1 MEENKT
7 KYKDVTED
15 FVYMIDAFSCDF
27 DLAVQNENKLW
38 ELNKEIEN
46 KNQRLLHDID
56 KLCEL
61 SYYMRHGV
69 IKLIKE
75 DKENDC

>member
-1 MEENKT
+1 MNDKN
-7 KYKDVTED
+7 YVDVTED
-15 FVYMIDAFSCDF
+15 FLHVIDAFSCDF
-27 DLAVQNENKLW
+27 DLAVQNKNKLW

-46 KNQRLLHDID
+46 KNQALLHDID

-75 DKENDC
+75 EI

>member
-27 DLAVQNENKLW
+27 DLAVQNKKKLW

-56 KLCEL
+56 KLREL
-61 SYYMRHGV
+61 SYYMGNGV
-69 IKLIKE
+69 IKLIKVE
-75 DKENDC
+75 KDKND

>member
-15 FVYMIDAFSCDF
+15 FLHVIDAFSCDF
-27 DLAVQNENKLW
+27 DLAVQNENKLL

-61 SYYMRHGV
+61 SYCMRHGV

-75 DKENDC
+75 EKEKC

>member
-1 MEENKT
+1 
-7 KYKDVTED
+7 
-15 FVYMIDAFSCDF
+15 MIDAFYCDF

-46 KNQRLLHDID
+46 NNQRLLHDID
-56 KLCEL
+56 KLREL
-61 SYYMRHGV
+61 SYNMRHGV

-75 DKENDC
+75 EKY

>member
-27 DLAVQNENKLW
+27 YLAVQNENKLL

-61 SYYMRHGV
+61 SYYLRHGV

-75 DKENDC
+75 EKVNE

>member
-27 DLAVQNENKLW
+27 DLALKNKLW

-75 DKENDC
+75 EIKAYE

>member
-27 DLAVQNENKLW
+27 DMVLQNEKKLW

-46 KNQRLLHDID
+46 KNQRLLLDID
-56 KLCEL
+56 KLREL
-61 SYYMRHGV
+61 SYYISNGV
-69 IKLIKE
+69 IKLIKVE
-75 DKENDC
+75 KD

>member
-15 FVYMIDAFSCDF
+15 FVCMINAFSCDF

-69 IKLIKE
+69 IKLIKVE
-75 DKENDC
+75 KD

>member
-27 DLAVQNENKLW
+27 DLAVKNVNKLW

-46 KNQRLLHDID
+46 KNKRLLSDID
-56 KLCEL
+56 KLREL
-61 SYYMRHGV
+61 SYCMSNGV
-69 IKLIKE
+69 IKLIKVE
-75 DKENDC
+75 KD

>member
-27 DLAVQNENKLW
+27 DLAVQN
-38 ELNKEIEN
+38 
-46 KNQRLLHDID
+46 
-56 KLCEL
+56 
-61 SYYMRHGV
+61 
-69 IKLIKE
+69 
-75 DKENDC
+75 

>member
-15 FVYMIDAFSCDF
+15 FVHMIDAFSCDL

-38 ELNKEIEN
+38 KLNKEIEN
-46 KNQRLLHDID
+46 QNQRLLYEID

-61 SYYMRHGV
+61 SYYIRHGV

-75 DKENDC
+75 EKVNE

>member
-1 MEENKT
+1 MNDKN
-7 KYKDVTED
+7 YVDVTED

-75 DKENDC
+75 EKENE

>member
-1 MEENKT
+1 MEKNKT

-27 DLAVQNENKLW
+27 DLAVQNENKLL
-38 ELNKEIEN
+38 ELNKEIKN
-46 KNQRLLHDID
+46 KNQRILHDID

-75 DKENDC
+75 KKENE

>member
-27 DLAVQNENKLW
+27 DLAVQNKNKLW

-56 KLCEL
+56 KLREL
-61 SYYMRHGV
+61 SYCIGNGV
-69 IKLIKE
+69 IKLIKVE
-75 DKENDC
+75 KDKND

>member
-1 MEENKT
+1 MEYNKT

-15 FVYMIDAFSCDF
+15 FVHMIDSFSCDF

-46 KNQRLLHDID
+46 KNKRLLSDID

-61 SYYMRHGV
+61 SYYMRNGV
-69 IKLIKE
+69 IKLIKLE
-75 DKENDC
+75 KD

>member
-27 DLAVQNENKLW
+27 DLSVQNETKLG

-46 KNQRLLHDID
+46 KNQSLLHDID

-75 DKENDC
+75 EKD

>member
-27 DLAVQNENKLW
+27 DLAVQKR
-38 ELNKEIEN
+38 I
-46 KNQRLLHDID
+46 
-56 KLCEL
+56 
-61 SYYMRHGV
+61 SYGN
-69 IKLIKE
+69 LIKRLKIRTK
-75 DKENDC
+75 DFCVI

>member
-27 DLAVQNENKLW
+27 DLAVQNEKKLW

-56 KLCEL
+56 KLREL
-61 SYYMRHGV
+61 SYCISNGV
-69 IKLIKE
+69 IKLIKVEE
-75 DKENDC
+75 DKYD

>member
-15 FVYMIDAFSCDF
+15 FVYMIDAFYCDF

-46 KNQRLLHDID
+46 NNQRLLHDID
-56 KLCEL
+56 KLREL
-61 SYYMRHGV
+61 SYNMRHGV

-75 DKENDC
+75 EKY